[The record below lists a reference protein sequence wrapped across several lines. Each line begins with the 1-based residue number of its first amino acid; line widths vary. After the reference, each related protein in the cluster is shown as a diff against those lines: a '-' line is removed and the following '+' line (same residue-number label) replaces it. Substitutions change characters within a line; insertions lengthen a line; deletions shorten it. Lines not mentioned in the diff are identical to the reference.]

1 MERFGFYGQNQL
13 QALSTYSSLLLPKQK
28 LVVKA
33 ATKSQFDPY
42 LTFINPTGLFIPVN
56 NLTWYLHKYLFSFH
70 ITFSQWEFLWGKKK
84 GKSDF
89 LQFLVFL
96 RWSDKFA
103 LDMSKSNTQTA
114 LLCHS
119 HNWH

>member
-1 MERFGFYGQNQL
+1 M
-13 QALSTYSSLLLPKQK
+13 P
-28 LVVKA
+28 VK
-33 ATKSQFDPY
+33 
-42 LTFINPTGLFIPVN
+42 
-56 NLTWYLHKYLFSFH
+56 NLTWYLHKCLFSFH
-70 ITFSQWEFLWGKKK
+70 ITFSQWEFLRDKRE

-103 LDMSKSNTQTA
+103 LDMSQFNTQTA

-119 HNWH
+119 HVISGAKRRNFQLKHHSKIYDSRIIKILRRIPASNC